1 MPWSEALKSRC
12 FVWHLPTFTYSHARA
27 TDSRLAVL
35 FCFILCFRWLR
46 SFLIA
51 LSTPNYIRWTHSNQ
65 TICNVYC
72 CIRINGSMNICR
84 LMFVLF
90 YTRFCVSERKASSV
104 SHSEWAYLT
113 QVEVG
118 GTIWASWMH
127 RAAHSERFFVFS
139 VIFND
144 MQHGGH
150 CKDYL
155 LFLSIV
161 RIPRKKKCY
170 LMKAPTRKK
179 KKGLEMRAWISHCW
193 RRGRPPLFS
202 MRCSHRAAN
211 FYWKMPIVWVGC
223 LLLWRF
229 VTRL

>member
-150 CKDYL
+150 CEDYL

-161 RIPRKKKCY
+161 RIPRKKKM
-170 LMKAPTRKK
+170 LPDEGANKK
-179 KKGLEMRAWISHCW
+179 EKKRIGNARMNLA
-193 RRGRPPLFS
+193 
-202 MRCSHRAAN
+202 
-211 FYWKMPIVWVGC
+211 
-223 LLLWRF
+223 LLASRSS
-229 VTRL
+229 TTI